1 MDYLELS
8 LTILFSAFFVD
19 IAFNSGQSL
28 SNIIFA
34 IKQSV
39 NKEAKHESAVLL
51 LEDLDKL
58 RDQKIKYTSKEVMS
72 MEESA
77 EYQAL
82 MEKIEDREKA
92 VDKLL
97 S

>member
-1 MDYLELS
+1 MDYLGIS

-19 IAFNSGQSL
+19 LAFNEGHSI
-28 SNIIFA
+28 SNIIFS
-34 IKQSV
+34 IRETITR
-39 NKEAKHESAVLL
+39 EARHDAAVALL
-51 LEDLDKL
+51 ADLDRL
-58 RDQKIKYTSKEVMS
+58 RDQKTRYISKEVMT
-72 MEESA
+72 MQESA